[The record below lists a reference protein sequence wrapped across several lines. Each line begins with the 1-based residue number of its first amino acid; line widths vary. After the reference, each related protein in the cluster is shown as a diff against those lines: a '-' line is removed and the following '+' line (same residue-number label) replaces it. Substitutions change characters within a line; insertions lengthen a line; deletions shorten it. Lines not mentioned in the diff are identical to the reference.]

1 VLQSFCN
8 TPFLYFINLM
18 VFGIFRGGQA
28 GFCLKNPAKVIQ
40 AGKSAGF
47 GNLCHG
53 QIGICQQPFGLLQAK
68 LQNILL
74 GGCAVLGKKELAE
87 IHLADA
93 KLPGNLT
100 IGKAGISEGG
110 FQICRHRGQN
120 MIFRLLGEELVQQ
133 VIKHADRLQ
142 PVFRKEIFYAGIILQ
157 TALGILQRQDQNPV
171 TGKTGT
177 IEVNHREPALTVTV
191 EGIMTTLGQQ
201 HRMILIGHVF
211 LPVHSVGDLPVN
223 AKGDAV
229 KGEKYFRRAHKTG
242 SMSPECKLQYSAFCL
257 RENDFKT
264 GRRLLYE
271 IINSTTVQRSQ
282 KLDAK
287 HNMAVLM
294 WKEGNIDEAIEYLEE
309 VHEEKPATNTYGTLG
324 VLYLERAKANN
335 KYDDIM
341 DFMLEAYDYNESDKT
356 IADNLGETYLCM
368 GEYEKAKEV
377 YETLLTAEFITP
389 MPYYNYGLVLKSLG
403 ENEKAKQQF
412 EKALTC
418 RFTSVLT
425 VTREMIEQ
433 EIEKLA

>member
-1 VLQSFCN
+1 MKTIVYG
-8 TPFLYFINLM
+8 FLYALALWFIANNYGWPIAVGVGVAVVLFFIWIRRAALLTQLAM
-18 VFGIFRGGQA
+18 QA
-28 GFCLKNPAKVIQ
+28 YFI
-40 AGKSAGF
+40 
-47 GNLCHG
+47 
-53 QIGICQQPFGLLQAK
+53 
-68 LQNILL
+68 
-74 GGCAVLGKKELAE
+74 
-87 IHLADA
+87 
-93 KLPGNLT
+93 
-100 IGKAGISEGG
+100 
-110 FQICRHRGQN
+110 
-120 MIFRLLGEELVQQ
+120 
-133 VIKHADRLQ
+133 
-142 PVFRKEIFYAGIILQ
+142 
-157 TALGILQRQDQNPV
+157 
-171 TGKTGT
+171 
-177 IEVNHREPALTVTV
+177 
-191 EGIMTTLGQQ
+191 
-201 HRMILIGHVF
+201 
-211 LPVHSVGDLPVN
+211 
-223 AKGDAV
+223 KGDAV

-377 YETLLTAEFITP
+377 YETLLTAEFVTP